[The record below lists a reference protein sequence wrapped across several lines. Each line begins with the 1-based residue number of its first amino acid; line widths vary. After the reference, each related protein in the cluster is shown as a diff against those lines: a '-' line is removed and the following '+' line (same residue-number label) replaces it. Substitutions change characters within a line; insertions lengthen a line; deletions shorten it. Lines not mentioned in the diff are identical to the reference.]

1 MQVAP
6 DLRSGLRVAQD
17 LEAAAEAAAAFVDG
31 RKRQRA
37 CLLQTA
43 RGKWRLRKRHRAS
56 ALVCMVALDKQLR
69 VSACASCRRSRW
81 HRGALRG
88 CGLCCQWPWTQDR
101 TAWQR
106 APACRGQNLSLIHIS
121 EPTRPY

>member
-6 DLRSGLRVAQD
+6 DLRSGLRVAQG

-43 RGKWRLRKRHRAS
+43 RGEWRLRKRHRAS
-56 ALVCMVALDKQLR
+56 ALVWMVALDKQLR
-69 VSACASCRRSRW
+69 VSACTS
-81 HRGALRG
+81 
-88 CGLCCQWPWTQDR
+88 
-101 TAWQR
+101 
-106 APACRGQNLSLIHIS
+106 CRGQNW
-121 EPTRPY
+121 